1 LAQKNQTSNNLKI
14 KTMGTKIYLINIE
27 NVNKDIEDKA
37 WSVDG
42 LSDEEFMT
50 EAERQ
55 GTVYSLKG
63 FEKDFNDM
71 EINTFTD
78 VIKIIG

>member
-1 LAQKNQTSNNLKI
+1 
-14 KTMGTKIYLINIE
+14 MGTKIYLINIE